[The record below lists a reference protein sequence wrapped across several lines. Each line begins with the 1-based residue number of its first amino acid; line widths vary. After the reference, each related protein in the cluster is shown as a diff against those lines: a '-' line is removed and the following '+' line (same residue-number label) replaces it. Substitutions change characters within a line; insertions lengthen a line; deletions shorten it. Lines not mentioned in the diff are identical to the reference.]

1 MKYGKQAEIK
11 NNFRTL
17 HGIRIFVNS
26 SRSSDF
32 VSFFSLS
39 LFGETFNEQISA
51 NISQRLTRTRMRSK
65 RQVINDSIQ
74 YSTFYVQISDR
85 SRFE

>member
-11 NNFRTL
+11 NNFRAL

-26 SRSSDF
+26 WRSSDF
-32 VSFFSLS
+32 VSFFFLF

>member
-11 NNFRTL
+11 NNFRTF
-17 HGIRIFVNS
+17 HGIRVFANS
-26 SRSSDF
+26 WPSFDF
-32 VSFFSLS
+32 VLFFFLS
-39 LFGETFNEQISA
+39 LFGKTFNEQISA
-51 NISQRLTRTRMRSK
+51 NISQRLTRARMRSK

-74 YSTFYVQISDR
+74 YSTFYVEISDR

>member
-1 MKYGKQAEIK
+1 MKYVKQAEIK

-26 SRSSDF
+26 SRSSDI
-32 VSFFSLS
+32 VSFFFLF
-39 LFGETFNEQISA
+39 LFGETLNEQISA

-65 RQVINDSIQ
+65 RQVINNSIQ

>member
-26 SRSSDF
+26 SQSSDF
-32 VSFFSLS
+32 VSFFFLS

-51 NISQRLTRTRMRSK
+51 NISQRLTRTRMRSNG
-65 RQVINDSIQ
+65 QVINDSIQ
-74 YSTFYVQISDR
+74 YSTFYVEISDR